1 MESKYVN
8 GFKTELSKFML
19 TINELMPS
27 ETTEYVFSKFPQ
39 LNMMKIITRF
49 HKIMTP
55 LKDKLTKHDPSMF
68 ENKLFIVPEFNI
80 SFFWEN
86 LPQHHQYIFSSL
98 QRLLIYSNIVV
109 DNSPQSTETTT
120 TKQSQEQQATD
131 QNKRFNPFEGVG
143 GNNVGLSV
151 NSLTQEMDKAGADG
165 NPILGLLQGKI
176 DKNAITEQLKNVN
189 DE

>member
-1 MESKYVN
+1 MERKYID

-27 ETTEYVFSKFPQ
+27 ETTEYVLSKFPQ

-49 HKIMTP
+49 YKIMTP

-86 LPQHHQYIFSSL
+86 LPQQHQYILSIL
-98 QRLLIYSNIVV
+98 QRLLIYSNIIM

-120 TKQSQEQQATD
+120 TTQQSPT
-131 QNKRFNPFEGVG
+131 QNKQFNPFEGVG

-151 NSLTQEMDKAGADG
+151 NSLSQEMDKAGADG
-165 NPILGLLQGKI
+165 NPVLGLLQGKI